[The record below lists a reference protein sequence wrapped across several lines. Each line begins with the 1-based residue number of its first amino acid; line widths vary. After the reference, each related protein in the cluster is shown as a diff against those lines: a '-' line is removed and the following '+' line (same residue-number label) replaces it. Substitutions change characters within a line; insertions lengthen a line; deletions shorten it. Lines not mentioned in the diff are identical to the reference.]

1 MSSNPTR
8 RIQPAVLQADIE
20 SFAALQA
27 ITDYAPV
34 NAAYTVAAITAAKQN
49 MEAKQTAET
58 QAAAALAA
66 ARDGAVEAE
75 WAFHSAVLGSKT
87 QVDAQYGESSDQR
100 QAVGRK
106 KKSERARP
114 TRRTTTKKGSG
125 E

>member
-27 ITDYAPV
+27 ITDYAPA

-49 MEAKQTAET
+49 METKQTAET

-75 WAFHSAVLGSKT
+75 WAFHNAVLGSKT

-114 TRRTTTKKGSG
+114 TRKATKKGSG

>member
-27 ITDYAPV
+27 ITDYAPA

-49 MEAKQTAET
+49 METKQTAET
-58 QAAAALAA
+58 QADAAAAA
-66 ARDGAVEAE
+66 ARDAATSGEWDFHDAMLGA
-75 WAFHSAVLGSKT
+75 KT
-87 QVDAQYGESSDQR
+87 QVTAQFGENSDEEQSLKL
-100 QAVGRK
+100 K
-106 KKSERARP
+106 KKSEYKPR
-114 TRRTTTKKGSG
+114 TRKTTKKKGSG

>member
-1 MSSNPTR
+1 MSTNPTR
-8 RIQPAVLQADIE
+8 RIQPAVLQADLD

-27 ITDYAPV
+27 IADYAPA
-34 NAAYTVAAITAAKQN
+34 NPAYTVAAITTAKQN

-75 WAFHSAVLGSKT
+75 WAFHNVVLGSKT
-87 QVDAQYGESSDQR
+87 QVDAQYGENSDQR
-100 QAVGRK
+100 QSVGRK

-114 TRRTTTKKGSG
+114 TRSKKPKKGSG